1 MGENHKFNCCFEKDE
16 KGIFMTVAEGSKC
29 MEFNIH
35 THSVPGTGVCL
46 RKTDVEDLIKLLQG
60 SLKNL

>member
-1 MGENHKFNCCFEKDE
+1 MTDGNKFNCCFEKDE

-46 RKTDVEDLIKLLQG
+46 RKGDVEELIKLLQD
-60 SLKNL
+60 SLKKL

>member
-1 MGENHKFNCCFEKDE
+1 MDEENKFNCCFENQE
-16 KGIFMTVAEGSKC
+16 KGIFMTVAEGSRC

-35 THSVPGTGVCL
+35 THAVPGTGVCL
-46 RKTDVEDLIKLLQG
+46 RKTDVEGLIKLLQG